1 MKMKMIKCFLTVVLM
16 FISSQSSA
24 LFMPADF
31 QVDSGV
37 VVSNDNGC

>member
-1 MKMKMIKCFLTVVLM
+1 MKIIQCFLTVVLL

-24 LFMPADF
+24 LFMPVDF

-37 VVSNDNGC
+37 VASSDNGC